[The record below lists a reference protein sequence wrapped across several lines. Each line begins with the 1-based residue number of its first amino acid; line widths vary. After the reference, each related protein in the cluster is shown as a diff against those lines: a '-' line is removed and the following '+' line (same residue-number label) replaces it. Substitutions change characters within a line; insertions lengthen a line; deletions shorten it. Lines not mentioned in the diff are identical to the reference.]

1 MEMTIAE
8 YLRVVGPRTKAWAE
22 GRAEGL
28 AEGRAEHAA
37 RLLVRLLTRKFGSVP
52 DAVRERIDAASLEQ
66 LEIWSDRVLDA
77 PTLDEL
83 LG

>member
-1 MEMTIAE
+1 MEMTTADM
-8 YLRVVGPRTKAWAE
+8 LR
-22 GRAEGL
+22 

-37 RLLVRLLTRKFGSVP
+37 RLLVRLLTRKFGQVP
-52 DAVRERIDAASLEQ
+52 DAVRERIDTASLEQ